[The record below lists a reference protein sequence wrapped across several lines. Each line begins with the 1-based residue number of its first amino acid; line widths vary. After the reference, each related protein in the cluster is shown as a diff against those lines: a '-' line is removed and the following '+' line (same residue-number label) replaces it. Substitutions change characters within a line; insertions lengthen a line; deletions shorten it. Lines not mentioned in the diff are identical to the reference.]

1 MANSF
6 ENLQFDQGNNNN
18 QVNPNDKAIQEDS
31 SWFGWK
37 LYITIILL
45 LLIPWLIFSRQ
56 LSPSVLLNWLQS
68 K

>member
-56 LSPSVLLNWLQS
+56 LSPCS
-68 K
+68 